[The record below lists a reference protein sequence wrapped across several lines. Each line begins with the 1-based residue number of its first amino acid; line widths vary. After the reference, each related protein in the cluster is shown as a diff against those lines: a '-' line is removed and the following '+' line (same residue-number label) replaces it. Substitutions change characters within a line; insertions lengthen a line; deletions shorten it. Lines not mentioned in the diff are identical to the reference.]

1 MKLSF
6 TLLLFHSKS
15 MACTSGYDTYM
26 LSTYCFRSIIILPF
40 IAYASFCYAQSDRQ
54 LKDSFDRSLICSKA
68 AKDFMN
74 DPGWDDFRTH
84 WALSH
89 TSHYSNSL
97 NKCLVSVRRVR
108 IILEKNEIF
117 EMNHVYD
124 AIEGRVIGGKIVTKA
139 PIGPNP
145 KIINTVLLRGDRFV
159 RDPAEGAAALIWFDR
174 LMED

>member
-1 MKLSF
+1 M
-6 TLLLFHSKS
+6 
-15 MACTSGYDTYM
+15 
-26 LSTYCFRSIIILPF
+26 
-40 IAYASFCYAQSDRQ
+40 
-54 LKDSFDRSLICSKA
+54 
-68 AKDFMN
+68 
-74 DPGWDDFRTH
+74 
-84 WALSH
+84 
-89 TSHYSNSL
+89 
-97 NKCLVSVRRVR
+97 
-108 IILEKNEIF
+108 EKNEIF